1 MDARLY
7 LDTNMLV
14 FILNDAKNRIDRH
27 TRDLIYDY
35 EHILMTS
42 AICVYE
48 LLGLLRVGKVRLER
62 KWKSEVSLVEH
73 IKSLGIEV
81 KPLAEEHLRAVEK
94 LPWFDDHK
102 DPFDRLIVAQA
113 IAERVTLVSSDGKFS
128 RYVKY
133 GLDLHEN
140 TW

>member
-14 FILNDAKNRIDRH
+14 FIHNDAKNRIDRH
-27 TRDLIYDY
+27 TRDMLFDY
-35 EHILMTS
+35 EHILLTS
-42 AICVYE
+42 TACVYE
-48 LLGLLRVGKVRLER
+48 VMGLLHIGKVRLDR
-62 KWKSEVSLVEH
+62 KWKSEVSIVDH
-73 IKSLGIEV
+73 IKSLDIEV
-81 KPLAEEHLRAVEK
+81 MPITEEHLRVVEQ

-113 IAERVTLVSSDGKFS
+113 IAEKVTRVSSDGKFS

>member
-14 FILNDAKNRIDRH
+14 FIINDVKNRVDNR
-27 TRDLIYDY
+27 TGRLIFGG
-35 EHILMTS
+35 EHILLTS
-42 AICVYE
+42 AACVYE
-48 LLGLLRVGKVRLER
+48 VMGLLHIGKVRLNR
-62 KWKSEVSLVEH
+62 KWRSEASIMDHL
-73 IKSLGIEV
+73 KSLDIEV
-81 KPLAEEHLRAVEK
+81 MPITEEHLRAVER

-113 IAERVTLVSSDGKFS
+113 IAEKATLVSSDGKFS

>member
-14 FILNDAKNRIDRH
+14 FIMNDAKNRIDRR
-27 TRDLIYDY
+27 TRDMLFDY
-35 EHILMTS
+35 EHILLTS
-42 AICVYE
+42 AACVYE
-48 LLGLLRVGKVRLER
+48 LMKLIYVGKVRLDR
-62 KWKSEVSLVEH
+62 KWKSEVSLVDH
-73 IKSLGIEV
+73 IKSLDIEV
-81 KPLAEEHLRAVEK
+81 RPITEEHLRVVEG

-102 DPFDRLIVAQA
+102 DPFDRLIVAHA
-113 IAERVTLVSSDGKFS
+113 MVENATLVSSDGKFS
-128 RYVKY
+128 RYVQY